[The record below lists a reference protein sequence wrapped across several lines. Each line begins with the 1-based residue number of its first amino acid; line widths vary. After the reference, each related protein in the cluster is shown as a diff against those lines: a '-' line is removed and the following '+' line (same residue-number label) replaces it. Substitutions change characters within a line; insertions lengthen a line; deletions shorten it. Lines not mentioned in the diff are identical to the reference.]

1 MAEAVVAIA
10 VVVAVAGDIA
20 VAGRLPV
27 NLPVAAWATYF
38 VTANL
43 EKHD

>member
-10 VVVAVAGDIA
+10 VVVAVAGGIA
-20 VAGRLPV
+20 VADRLPV
-27 NLPVAAWATYF
+27 DLPVAAWAIYF
-38 VTANL
+38 VIANL